1 MIDKDYTDA
10 LQQARENLADVKER
24 GEDALSDEWEEVR
37 KEIFTAEEIAESDSR
52 VAVISEL
59 IKARQEREINQKQF
73 EEFVGVVETI
83 QKLLASS
90 GKRLAVVSG

>member
-1 MIDKDYTDA
+1 MIDNEYSEA
-10 LQQARENLADVKER
+10 LQQAQKNLADVKER
-24 GEDALSDEWEEVR
+24 GEDALSDDWDDVR

-73 EEFVGVVETI
+73 EEFIGVVETI
-83 QKLLASS
+83 QKMLALS
-90 GKRLAVVSG
+90 GKRLAVVSR